1 MKKSTGL
8 LLFFTFLVGI
18 VILVGLF
25 VTLMVLVMQGT
36 TPNLLGSK
44 RLALVRVESAIYDAQ
59 SWIDQIKQYQED
71 DSIRGIVLRVE
82 SPGGAVGP
90 SQDLY
95 QAVRKAQKEHGKI
108 VVASFGSL
116 AASGGYY
123 IACGAD
129 RIVASAGTLTGSI
142 GVYAKFPVAKELME
156 KIGVDYQTI
165 KAGEY
170 KDFGSFERGLTD
182 KERAMFQSVID
193 DTYSQF
199 VEAVAQGRKRSLT
212 RLLNE
217 WKSGASEAYPFL
229 PEVTSILRSY
239 QENLKLGPAAAGI
252 LNPATAVADTVSPA
266 SASVGDAIPVA
277 ASEPEPSPEVLAA
290 LARAIAEGKV
300 YTGRQA
306 KAIGLVD
313 EIGGLDDAI
322 ALAGKLAGISG
333 KPTVV
338 EHKKREYS
346 FLDLLTQGLNWV
358 RPRQSASPLQ
368 YEFPY

>member
-8 LLFFTFLVGI
+8 LLFFSFLVGI

-36 TPNLLGSK
+36 TPNLLGAK

-59 SWIDQIKQYQED
+59 HWIDQIKQYQED
-71 DSIRGIVLRVE
+71 NSIKGIVLRVE

-95 QAVRKAQKEHGKI
+95 QAIVTAQKEHGKI

-123 IACGAD
+123 IACSAD
-129 RIVASAGTLTGSI
+129 RIVAAPGTLTGSI

-193 DTYSQF
+193 DTYGQF
-199 VEAVAQGRKRSLT
+199 VEAVAQGRKRSLI

-217 WKSGASEAYPFL
+217 WKSESADSYPFL
-229 PEVTSILRSY
+229 PEVTALLRSY
-239 QENLKLGPAAAGI
+239 QEN
-252 LNPATAVADTVSPA
+252 
-266 SASVGDAIPVA
+266 
-277 ASEPEPSPEVLAA
+277 
-290 LARAIAEGKV
+290 
-300 YTGRQA
+300 
-306 KAIGLVD
+306 
-313 EIGGLDDAI
+313 
-322 ALAGKLAGISG
+322 
-333 KPTVV
+333 
-338 EHKKREYS
+338 KK
-346 FLDLLTQGLNWV
+346 QI
-358 RPRQSASPLQ
+358 
-368 YEFPY
+368 